1 MHPPADL
8 LLSIEDGP
16 KPPTD
21 LSDYNPLSIVVVI
34 AFVHTTVKAAA

>member
-8 LLSIEDGP
+8 LLSIEEGQAA
-16 KPPTD
+16 TD

-34 AFVHTTVKAAA
+34 PFVHTTVKAAA